1 LNQVAPNQ
9 APIAGAMQPNVQS
22 PQVAAAQTSIVQSQ
36 QTPTLPTNEQT
47 ETQTPSQESFPVSTS
62 LICCFIYI
70 GKVYML
76 LGRLLFGDGHY
87 YGVLDKILV

>member
-1 LNQVAPNQ
+1 
-9 APIAGAMQPNVQS
+9 MQPNVVQS
-22 PQVAAAQTSIVQSQ
+22 PQVAPAQTSIVQPQ

-47 ETQTPSQESFPVSTS
+47 ETQTPSQEPFPVSTL

-87 YGVLDKILV
+87 FGVLDKMLV